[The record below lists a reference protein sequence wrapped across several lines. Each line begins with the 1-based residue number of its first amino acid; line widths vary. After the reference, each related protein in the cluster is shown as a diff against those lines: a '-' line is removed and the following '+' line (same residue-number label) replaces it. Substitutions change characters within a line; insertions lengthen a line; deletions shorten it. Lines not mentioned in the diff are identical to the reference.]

1 MTEETKEV
9 EKRITLERDELKIK
23 LDKLND
29 FIEKNEKFNDL
40 SDIQRLLLV
49 NQFNAME
56 LYFYAL
62 DSRLQHLY

>member
-29 FIEKNEKFNDL
+29 FIEKNKKFNDL

-56 LYFYAL
+56 LYLYAL
-62 DSRLQHLY
+62 DSRLQHLD